1 MKKKLIMLTLSVV
14 MAAMLV
20 GGCGKDVENTAEETS
35 VEVTE
40 TESVAI
46 DNEEDAEQET
56 QTAEGDIITDE
67 EESDAVSVDAEESTV
82 SSEDT
87 KENDTTESLDTTEV
101 TEGSDTTEVTENAE
115 GDNEMT
121 GEYTAEIIAASIPN
135 NNVKMT
141 ITTDGFSMCVS
152 ICDENVAIMM
162 DLGVSVMEIYSV
174 DQMTYL
180 HGVYEGQDM
189 WSKASGAE
197 NLTESYSE
205 DTEEGMQ
212 ASAIHDISAAV
223 KENKNGK
230 EYDVVTA
237 NVDNEAEDGTIT
249 ANQYSFYI
257 DPQTLQTEYMIYE
270 EEGMVYETKIETIA
284 SVELPEGAAS
294 AQEIGADEIAMQM
307 LGLMFAGYEE

>member
-1 MKKKLIMLTLSVV
+1 MKKKLMMLTLSVV

-20 GGCGKDVENTAEETS
+20 AGCGKDAEIVTEETS

-40 TESVAI
+40 TESAAS
-46 DNEEDAEQET
+46 DNVEDAEQET
-56 QTAEGDIITDE
+56 ETAEEDPITDE
-67 EESDAVSVDAEESTV
+67 EESDAVSVDAEESAV

-87 KENDTTESLDTTEV
+87 KENDTTES
-101 TEGSDTTEVTENAE
+101 SDTTETAENADDGSE
-115 GDNEMT
+115 VVG

-135 NNVKMT
+135 NHVKMT
-141 ITTDGFSMCVS
+141 ITTEGFGMGVS
-152 ICDENVAIMM
+152 ICDENAAITM

-212 ASAIHDISAAV
+212 AGNIHNVSAAV
-223 KENKNGK
+223 KETKNGK

-284 SVELPEGAAS
+284 SIELPEGAAG
-294 AQEIGADEIAMQM
+294 AQEIGAEELAMQM
-307 LGLMFAGYEE
+307 LGFMFAGYEE